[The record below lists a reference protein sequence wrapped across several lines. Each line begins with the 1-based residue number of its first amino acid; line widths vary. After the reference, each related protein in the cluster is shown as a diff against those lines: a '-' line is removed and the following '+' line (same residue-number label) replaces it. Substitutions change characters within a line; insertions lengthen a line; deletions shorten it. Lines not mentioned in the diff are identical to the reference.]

1 MVNAS
6 SWSRGGGTGLPET
19 CGDGIKE
26 SSRLATID
34 RWQGRVGGFRR
45 DSEVAGRLNM
55 TCSSFG

>member
-34 RWQGRVGGFRR
+34 RWQGRVG
-45 DSEVAGRLNM
+45 A
-55 TCSSFG
+55 FGVTLGLQAALI